1 MTTAG
6 VTADDDGSVAF
17 DAVVLAGGAATR
29 LGGADKPEVLVGGR
43 ALLDHALAAVA
54 GAERVVVVGPP
65 ALARPGVPTVLEDP
79 PGGGPVAG
87 LAAGLAALGPGA
99 DVVVVLACDVPGANP
114 LVPALLASARS
125 LDGARVVDRDGRP
138 QHLLAAYRRAAL
150 DAVLADL
157 GDPRGAAIRRLVATL
172 RLVDVP
178 DPGGLSADAD
188 TWADVDALDARLR
201 GTIEP

>member
-1 MTTAG
+1 MTI
-6 VTADDDGSVAF
+6 ADGGAAF
-17 DAVVLAGGAATR
+17 DAVVLAGGAASR
-29 LGGADKPEVLVGGR
+29 LGGADKAEVVVGGR

-54 GAERVVVVGPP
+54 GAARVVVVGPP
-65 ALARPGVPTVLEDP
+65 ALARPGVTTVLEDP

-99 DVVVVLACDVPGANP
+99 DVVVVLACDVPGANV
-114 LVPALLASARS
+114 LVPALLDAAGEA
-125 LDGARVVDRDGRP
+125 DGARVVDEDGRP

-150 DAVLADL
+150 DTALVGLD
-157 GDPRGAAIRRLVATL
+157 DPHGAAVRRLVEKL